1 MKAKLL
7 LLITVFVVIALAVG
21 GTVVAVTILKE
32 PAVVA
37 TNALGGLVK
46 DALERDE
53 IEPFCELFTS
63 GSIEASLDGM
73 KVNGYDSFGEGSIS
87 GKLYFSE
94 DAFMLRNVKVNL
106 ADGDVKLNG
115 DAYISEDVVYVNE
128 QEILGGTYGINFSS
142 LADDLSNS
150 IFAADSGSV
159 YALDKETY
167 DAMIKRLDNVSEN
180 KMMQRDLEKL
190 SRRVF
195 LDLWEIVLDHAE
207 LSSEVVEIDLN
218 GKSTKV
224 RLISITID
232 SLAMQNIIRDAYEY
246 LCDSEEIVAFIEKHE
261 NTLYGA
267 LEALYPYDWDANGSL
282 AELYKKKMS
291 ELSDTVEDLC
301 NELEPDSSSALSIHI
316 ATSRISGKLLKLWV
330 GDDQKTVLSIDC
342 GKKGMRKTDVIT
354 IEAGE
359 VKIVYKVDKK
369 GIKKLGASIAIESH
383 NQEIEFSV
391 SIDKKEG
398 TYTANFKHVKN
409 EKNYYLTEWVA
420 SGNIATKRSAITFTI
435 DKVNYKHRIN
445 NSSDWWN
452 RYELECEVIVK
463 LEDEMPMPRKVYKTV
478 ADITEEDIE
487 NFVKKLKKLVS

>member
-7 LLITVFVVIALAVG
+7 LVIVLVVLVVG
-21 GTVVAVTILKE
+21 GTFVTVAMLNA
-32 PAVVA
+32 PATVA
-37 TNALGGLVK
+37 ANALGGLAK

-53 IEPFCELFTS
+53 IKPFCELFTS

-73 KVNGYDSFGEGSIS
+73 KVDGYDSFGDSSIS

-94 DAFMLRNVKVNL
+94 DAFMLKNVKVNL

-142 LADDLSNS
+142 LADDFANS

-159 YALDKETY
+159 YALDKGTY
-167 DAMIKRLDNVSEN
+167 DAIMKRLDNVSEN

-207 LSSEVVEIDLN
+207 LSSEVVEIDLS
-218 GKSTKV
+218 GKSSKV

-232 SLAMQNIIRDAYEY
+232 SLAMQNIIRAAYEY
-246 LCDSEEIVAFIEKHE
+246 LCESKEIVAFIEKHE
-261 NTLYGA
+261 STLCGV
-267 LEALYPYDWDANGSL
+267 LEALYPYDWDAYGSL
-282 AELYKKKMS
+282 AELYKKRMS
-291 ELSDTVEDLC
+291 ELSDTAEDLC
-301 NELEPDSSSALSIHI
+301 KELESDFRALSIHI
-316 ATSRISGKLLKLWV
+316 ATSRISGKLLKLWIE
-330 GDDQKTVLSIDC
+330 DELETVLSIDC
-342 GKKGMRKTDVIT
+342 GKKGMRKTDTVT

-369 GIKKLGASIAIESH
+369 GFKKLGASIAIESR

-409 EKNYYLTEWVA
+409 EKNYYLTEWAA
-420 SGNIATKRSAITFTI
+420 SGNIATKRSTITFTI

-452 RYELECEVIVK
+452 RYELECEVTVK

-487 NFVKKLKKLVS
+487 NVVKKLEKLVS

>member
-7 LLITVFVVIALAVG
+7 LIIIVIVVIALAVG

-37 TNALGGLVK
+37 TNALGGLAK

-53 IEPFCELFTS
+53 IKPFCELFTS

-73 KVNGYDSFGEGSIS
+73 KVNGYDSFGDSSIS

-142 LADDLSNS
+142 LADDFSNS

-167 DAMIKRLDNVSEN
+167 DAIMKRLDNVSEN

-207 LSSEVVEIDLN
+207 LSSEVVEIDLS
-218 GKSTKV
+218 GKSSKV

-232 SLAMQNIIRDAYEY
+232 SLAMQNIIRAAYEY
-246 LCDSEEIVAFIEKHE
+246 LCESKEIVAFIEKHE
-261 NTLYGA
+261 GALYGM
-267 LEALYPYDWDANGSL
+267 LDVLYPYDWDAYGSL
-282 AELYKKKMS
+282 AELYKKRMS

-301 NELEPDSSSALSIHI
+301 KELESDFRALSINI
-316 ATSRISGKLLKLWV
+316 ATSRISGKLLKLWIE
-330 GDDQKTVLSIDC
+330 DELETVLSIDC
-342 GKKGMRKTDVIT
+342 GQKGMRKTDTVT

-369 GIKKLGASIAIESH
+369 GFKKLGASIAIESH
-383 NQEIEFSV
+383 NQEIEFSI

-398 TYTANFKHVKN
+398 TYTANFTHVKN

-420 SGNIATKRSAITFTI
+420 SGNIATKRSTTTFTI

-452 RYELECEVIVK
+452 RYELECEVTVK

-487 NFVKKLKKLVS
+487 NVVKKLEKLVS

>member
-1 MKAKLL
+1 MKAKL

-21 GTVVAVTILKE
+21 GTVVAVTIFKE

-37 TNALGGLVK
+37 TNALGGLAK
-46 DALERDE
+46 DVLERDE
-53 IEPFCELFTS
+53 IKPFCELFTS

-94 DAFMLRNVKVNL
+94 DALMLRNVNVNL
-106 ADGDVKLNG
+106 ADGALDLSG
-115 DAYISEDVVYVNE
+115 DAYISEDVIYVNE
-128 QEILGGTYGINFSS
+128 QEILGGTYGINFST
-142 LADDLSNS
+142 LADDLANS
-150 IFAADSGSV
+150 IFAPYSGSE
-159 YALDKETY
+159 YALDEKTY
-167 DAMIKRLDNVSEN
+167 DTIIKRLDNVSEN
-180 KMMQRDLEKL
+180 KMMQSDLEKL

-207 LSSEVVEIDLN
+207 LSSEVVKIDLN
-218 GKSTKV
+218 GKNTKV

-261 NTLYGA
+261 NALCGV
-267 LEALYPYDWDANGSL
+267 LEALYPYDWDAYGSL
-282 AELYKKKMS
+282 AELYKEKMR

-301 NELEPDSSSALSIHI
+301 NELEPDFSALSINI
-316 ATSRISGKLLKLWV
+316 ATSRISGKLLKLWI
-330 GDDQKTVLSIDC
+330 GDDRETVLSIDC
-342 GKKGMRKTDVIT
+342 GKKGIRKTDTVT

-359 VKIVYKVDKK
+359 VKILYKVDKK

-383 NQEIEFSV
+383 NQEIEFSI

-398 TYTANFKHVKN
+398 TYTATFEHVKN
-409 EKNYYLTEWVA
+409 EKNYYVTEWAA
-420 SGNIATKRSAITFTI
+420 SGNIATKGSTITFTI
-435 DKVNYKHRIN
+435 DKVNYKYRIN
-445 NSSDWWN
+445 DSSDWRK

-478 ADITEEDIE
+478 ADITEADIE
-487 NFVKKLKKLVS
+487 NFVKKLEELVS

>member
-21 GTVVAVTILKE
+21 GTIMAVTILKE

-46 DALERDE
+46 DVLERDE

-73 KVNGYDSFGEGSIS
+73 KANGFDSFGDSSVS

-94 DAFMLRNVKVNL
+94 DALMLRNVNVNL
-106 ADGDVKLNG
+106 ADGALDLSG
-115 DAYISEDVVYVNE
+115 DAYISEDVIYVNE
-128 QEILGGTYGINFSS
+128 QEILGGTYGINFST
-142 LADDLSNS
+142 LADDLANS
-150 IFAADSGSV
+150 IFAPYSGSE
-159 YALDKETY
+159 YALDEKTY
-167 DAMIKRLDNVSEN
+167 DTIIKRLDNVSEN
-180 KMMQRDLEKL
+180 KMMQSDLEKL

-195 LDLWEIVLDHAE
+195 LDLWEIVLDNAA

-232 SLAMQNIIRDAYEY
+232 SLAMQNIIRAMYEY
-246 LCDSEEIVAFIEKHE
+246 FCESEEIVAFIEKNE
-261 NTLYGA
+261 NA
-267 LEALYPYDWDANGSL
+267 LCGMLDALYPYDWDAYGSL
-282 AELYKKKMS
+282 AELYKEKMR

-301 NELEPDSSSALSIHI
+301 NELEPDFSALSINI
-316 ATSRISGKLLKLWV
+316 ATSRISGKLLKLWI
-330 GDDQKTVLSIDC
+330 GDDRETVLSIDC
-342 GKKGMRKTDVIT
+342 GKKGIRKTDTVT

-359 VKIVYKVDKK
+359 VKILYKVDKK

-383 NQEIEFSV
+383 NQEIEFSI

-409 EKNYYLTEWVA
+409 EKNYYVTEWAA
-420 SGNIATKRSAITFTI
+420 SGNIATKGSAITFTI

-487 NFVKKLKKLVS
+487 NFVKKLEKLVS